1 MKKKP
6 SDIKKKPS
14 PANVPS
20 KAAPKI
26 KAAPK
31 SKAGKSPE
39 PGEDNPGLGDIMAGL
54 SKIFGGREFSSDA
67 DLDAFLESKIA
78 SGEIPPSADL
88 DPLDEAQSLI
98 YEAWNTEG
106 PEKIQL
112 AHRALEL
119 SDKCA
124 DAYILLAE
132 ETAKSLPSALAL
144 YRKGVDAAKRALDPS
159 IFSKS
164 VGEFWEIME
173 TRPYMRA
180 RFGLAECLLNLGKQ
194 AESVEH
200 LNELLRLNPSDNQG
214 ARFILIQCLLASN
227 AEKELGK
234 VLASY
239 PKDESPEMRYTH
251 ALWLFR
257 QEGPTKSAGAM
268 LTKAISV
275 NPHVPAYLLKRKKLP
290 KDAPESTG
298 HGTVEAAEAYVSGGM
313 DPWIRTKGAL
323 EWLAESVSK

>member
-1 MKKKP
+1 MKKKS
-6 SDIKKKPS
+6 SDNKKK
-14 PANVPS
+14 
-20 KAAPKI
+20 KT
-26 KAAPK
+26 
-31 SKAGKSPE
+31 PE
-39 PGEDNPGLGDIMAGL
+39 PGEENPGLGDIMAGL
-54 SKIFGGREFSSDA
+54 NKIFEGREFSSDA

-112 AHRALEL
+112 AHRALDL

-132 ETAKSLPSALAL
+132 ETAKSLPAALAL
-144 YRKGVDAAKRALDPS
+144 YRKGVDAAKRGLEPS
-159 IFSKS
+159 IFTKS
-164 VGEFWEIME
+164 VGEFWELME

-194 AESVEH
+194 AEAVEH
-200 LNELLRLNPSDNQG
+200 LSDLLRLNPSDNQG

-227 AEKELGK
+227 SEKELGK
-234 VLASY
+234 VLANY

-257 QEGPTKSAGAM
+257 QEGPSKSAGAM
-268 LTKAISV
+268 LTRAISV
-275 NPHVPAYLLKRKKLP
+275 NPHVPIYLLKRKKLP
-290 KDAPESTG
+290 KDVPETTG
-298 HGTVEAAEAYVSGGM
+298 HGTVEAAEAYVSGAM
-313 DPWIRTKGAL
+313 EPWMRTKGAL
-323 EWLAESVSK
+323 EWLAKIVSK